1 MTVDQINQNLKQLY
15 SRHYPCLPQELESFN
30 SGVSGKEQATNPLLL
45 QIDDAWVNADLKIM
59 FFGKET
65 TGWWNNNSSD
75 CQTIQTIDELCG
87 LYSNFYLSG
96 NCLKGK
102 IGVFWQGIKKIQDA
116 FPNIQIG
123 YLWNNLLKI
132 GKCARGTPNDKII
145 EITKQYFNVLEEEI
159 EILKPD
165 IVVFFTG
172 NYDAY
177 IKEFLGDVKIE
188 QVAGFEEKEFCKMKI
203 TNIPLSVRTYHPNYL
218 RFKKSRDRYYL
229 ELTKQIK
236 EYLDRH
242 K

>member
-1 MTVDQINQNLKQLY
+1 
-15 SRHYPCLPQELESFN
+15 
-30 SGVSGKEQATNPLLL
+30 
-45 QIDDAWVNADLKIM
+45 
-59 FFGKET
+59 
-65 TGWWNNNSSD
+65 
-75 CQTIQTIDELCG
+75 
-87 LYSNFYLSG
+87 
-96 NCLKGK
+96 
-102 IGVFWQGIKKIQDA
+102 
-116 FPNIQIG
+116 
-123 YLWNNLLKI
+123 
-132 GKCARGTPNDKII
+132 
-145 EITKQYFNVLEEEI
+145 